1 MKKHIILLL
10 TIVTAMTMQAQN
22 KVTLH
27 MKDGSERVLN
37 SGVTDRKLQFFDI
50 DPEKERVS
58 LNQQLRYRDT
68 YVGKVWD
75 YYTFKYYRD
84 LLFIVKLEHTPLEIS
99 YDSTFIYVSSLP
111 NPCAEQHDLAID
123 VSRIDE
129 RDSILYAFGSREG
142 YDYLNKLHKNDWYF
156 YMPSFQEY
164 SLLPNHTYYYRLSR
178 QLSYWEKGV
187 EKTARFYSDDQ
198 TFYLPNRMGLSGL
211 IPYSLCEDNV
221 IYPDSL
227 AWKQFYDTYYHGRR
241 PTELKMG
248 RKWCQWVEQNKSK
261 VSISEEIQFD
271 DGKLCLVSSIPVAFF
286 DWLKEQDIVLNR
298 ASDIAEINYGI
309 ASDFI
314 VFDRSTFDSIYG
326 FKPTDMRYIKVL
338 PESSV
343 GNQGI
348 SFDLSDAVPDIYY
361 QLIITYAP
369 AIDYYE
375 GGEFHV
381 NENVKPSKV
390 KAMTTV
396 HNDSVDSEII
406 LLTEEISPE
415 SETIWCFDSIVNI
428 IKIDIQSKVSS
439 RELRNNTYSR
449 EFRISE
455 IRLTPMDKANSKVY
469 EVVEQMP
476 EFPGGQAALLE
487 WIADNVIYPPVAEQ
501 NGIQGRV
508 VCTFIVETDG
518 SVSDVQV
525 VRSIDPSLDAEAIRV
540 LSNMPRW
547 NPGKQNGEAVRVKYT
562 VPVTFKLDRP
572 RESKRKIK

>member
-142 YDYLNKLHKNDWYF
+142 YDYLNKLHQNDWYF

-164 SLLPNHTYYYRLSR
+164 SLQPNHTYYYRLSR
-178 QLSYWEKGV
+178 QLSYWEKGE
-187 EKTARFYSDDQ
+187 EKTARFYSDEQ

-221 IYPDSL
+221 IYPDSS
-227 AWKQFYDTYYHGRR
+227 AWNQFYDTYYRGRR

-286 DWLKEQDIVLNR
+286 DWLKEQDIVINHV
-298 ASDIAEINYGI
+298 SDISEILYGT
-309 ASDFI
+309 ADQYSK
-314 VFDRSTFDSIYG
+314 Y
-326 FKPTDMRYIKVL
+326 YIDEKGYYHETGESYMVISPEGTSSNPKV
-338 PESSV
+338 
-343 GNQGI
+343 
-348 SFDLSDAVPDIYY
+348 SFDLSDAIPDVNY
-361 QLIITYAP
+361 QLQISYVP
-369 AIDYYE
+369 SE
-375 GGEFHV
+375 SNQSEK
-381 NENVKPSKV
+381 KPSKLRV
-390 KAMTTV
+390 QAIV
-396 HNDSVDSEII
+396 PDSENNDSVIA
-406 LLTEEISPE
+406 LTTDTVSAYVA
-415 SETIWCFDSIVNI
+415 SQQRFDSIVNI
-428 IKIDIQSKVSS
+428 VKLNIQSQVLA
-439 RELRNNTYSR
+439 RELRNHMYIN
-449 EFRISE
+449 EFRIGE

-476 EFPGGQAALLE
+476 EFPGGQSALLE
-487 WIADNVIYPPVAEQ
+487 WIADNIIYPPVAEQ

-518 SVSDVQV
+518 SVTDVQV
-525 VRSIDPSLDAEAIRV
+525 VRSIDPSLDAEAVRV
-540 LSNMPRW
+540 LRQMPRW

-562 VPVTFKLDRP
+562 VPITFKLEP
-572 RESKRKIK
+572 RRKDNRK

>member
-142 YDYLNKLHKNDWYF
+142 YDYLNKLHQNDWYF

-286 DWLKEQDIVLNR
+286 DWLKEQDIVINHV
-298 ASDIAEINYGI
+298 SDISEVSNGTAYQYYKQYMDEDGYFHETGENYMVISPETSFGN
-309 ASDFI
+309 
-314 VFDRSTFDSIYG
+314 
-326 FKPTDMRYIKVL
+326 PKV
-338 PESSV
+338 
-343 GNQGI
+343 
-348 SFDLSDAVPDIYY
+348 SFDLSDAIPDVNY
-361 QLIITYAP
+361 QLQISYVP
-369 AIDYYE
+369 SE
-375 GGEFHV
+375 SNNSEK
-381 NENVKPSKV
+381 KPSNLRV
-390 KAMTTV
+390 QAIV
-396 HNDSVDSEII
+396 SDSENNDSVITLATDTVSAYIA
-406 LLTEEISPE
+406 SQQQY
-415 SETIWCFDSIVNI
+415 DSIVNI
-428 IKIDIQSKVSS
+428 VKLEIAS
-439 RELRNNTYSR
+439 RVTSR
-449 EFRISE
+449 QRYMYINEFRIGE

-487 WIADNVIYPPVAEQ
+487 WIADNIVYPPVAEQ

-562 VPVTFKLDRP
+562 VPVTFKLQ
-572 RESKRKIK
+572 